1 VSRRAWW
8 RVAFLA
14 TTLTALGE
22 ELFATF
28 DGNGSTEPWTD
39 LIVRYVPADITAAL
53 LGALLLWL
61 PVHFYRRYR
70 RRKAYLLE
78 EDQGR

>member
-1 VSRRAWW
+1 VSRRGWFRAG
-8 RVAFLA
+8 FLV
-14 TTLTALGE
+14 TTLAAVGL
-22 ELFATF
+22 ELYATF

-39 LIVRYVPADITAAL
+39 LIVRYVPADIAAAL
-53 LGALLLWL
+53 VGALVLWL